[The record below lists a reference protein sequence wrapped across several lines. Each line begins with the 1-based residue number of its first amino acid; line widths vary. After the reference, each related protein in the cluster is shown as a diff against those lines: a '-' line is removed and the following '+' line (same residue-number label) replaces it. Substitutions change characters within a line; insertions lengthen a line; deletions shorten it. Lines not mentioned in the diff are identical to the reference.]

1 MADAKKTADLPSSQL
16 LKSNFDIITVMN
28 IKIASW
34 NLESRLGNTTTKNR
48 GTPQQI
54 IENIK
59 SVNADILFL
68 PDAYKKI
75 SADELKVRTKELNSL
90 GYKTYSV
97 PYDDNINLRQK
108 SDSAGTSLVLLSKLP
123 ITVINTIRLGS
134 YRNALHAVIEVN
146 EKVLNIFGIHL
157 DDIHESMRVTQINDL
172 TRIINST
179 GAPVIVM
186 GDFNAMHG
194 EDFWPASFFR
204 SKFAK
209 MLSKIILP
217 DVFIRVTEMASGE
230 ALKLLEVNTD
240 LSDVDKRHRPTTTPK
255 MREHEWMPS
264 IKLIQIDHIYTS
276 PGITTSNFHIHS
288 DGGSDHRAISVVIEI

>member
-1 MADAKKTADLPSSQL
+1 
-16 LKSNFDIITVMN
+16 MN

-34 NLESRLGNTTTKNR
+34 NLESRLGNTTTRTR

-54 IENIK
+54 IEKIK

-75 SADELKVRTKELNSL
+75 SADELKVITKELNSL
-90 GYKTYSV
+90 DYKIYSV

-108 SDSAGTSLVLLSKLP
+108 SDSAGTSLVLLSKIP
-123 ITVINTIRLGS
+123 IKVINTIRLGN
-134 YRNALHAVIEVN
+134 YRNALYAVIKIDD
-146 EKVLNIFGIHL
+146 KVLNIFGIHL

-179 GAPVIVM
+179 GTPSIVV

-194 EDFWPASFFR
+194 EDFWPAKFLR

-230 ALKLLEVNTD
+230 ALKLLEAKTNLT
-240 LSDVDKRHRPTTTPK
+240 DVDSRHSPTTTPK
-255 MREHEWMPS
+255 MREHEWLPS

-276 PGITTSNFHIHS
+276 PDIKTSDFQVHS

>member
-1 MADAKKTADLPSSQL
+1 
-16 LKSNFDIITVMN
+16 MN

-108 SDSAGTSLVLLSKLP
+108 LDSAGTSLVLLSKLP
-123 ITVINTIRLGS
+123 ITVINTIRLGN
-134 YRNALHAVIEVN
+134 YRNALHAVIEIDD
-146 EKVLNIFGIHL
+146 KVLNIFGIHL

-172 TRIINST
+172 TRIIDST
-179 GAPVIVM
+179 GTPAIVM

-194 EDFWPASFFR
+194 EDFWPAQFLR

-240 LSDVDKRHRPTTTPK
+240 LTDVDSRHSPTTTPK
-255 MREHEWMPS
+255 MREHEWLPS

-276 PGITTSNFHIHS
+276 PDIKTSDFQVHS
-288 DGGSDHRAISVVIEI
+288 DGGSDHRAISADIEI